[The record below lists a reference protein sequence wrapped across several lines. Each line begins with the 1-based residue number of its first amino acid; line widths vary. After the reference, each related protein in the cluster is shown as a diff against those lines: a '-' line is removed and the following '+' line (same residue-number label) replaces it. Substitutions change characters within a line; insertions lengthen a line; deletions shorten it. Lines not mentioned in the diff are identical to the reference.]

1 MKNTLSS
8 FTQSTVHSALAN
20 RKCEELSYPKN
31 QKMCDHILVPLLKMQ
46 PHYSQASRENVTHS
60 AAQAH

>member
-1 MKNTLSS
+1 
-8 FTQSTVHSALAN
+8 
-20 RKCEELSYPKN
+20 
-31 QKMCDHILVPLLKMQ
+31 MCDHILVPLLKMQ